1 MLATLAMMIALSDQ
15 PSTDAPVPPP
25 KPKLICRDPQQ
36 ELGSH
41 IRTPRRC
48 KTAEQWQEEDH
59 QRDNMPAT
67 LKVVPGQGDGVVKQ
81 HGPGS

>member
-1 MLATLAMMIALSDQ
+1 MLASLALLIALSD
-15 PSTDAPVPPP
+15 PASSAPAPAP
-25 KPKLICRDPQQ
+25 KPKLICRDAQE

-41 IRTPRRC
+41 IRTPRQC
-48 KTAEQWQEEDH
+48 KTAEQWQEEDRR
-59 QRDNMPAT
+59 RDQIPAT